1 MTFWTAVE
9 LGLGWTWI
17 KWQLH
22 KWQRNRITK
31 L

>member
-9 LGLGWTWI
+9 LGLGWSWI
-17 KWQLH
+17 KWNLH
-22 KWQRNRITK
+22 KWKRNRTTR